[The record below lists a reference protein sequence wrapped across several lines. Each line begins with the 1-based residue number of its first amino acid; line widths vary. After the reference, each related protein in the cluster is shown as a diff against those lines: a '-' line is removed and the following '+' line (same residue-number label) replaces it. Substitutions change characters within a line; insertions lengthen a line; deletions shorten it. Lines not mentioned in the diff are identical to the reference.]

1 MKYLI
6 ILLAALSLPLT
17 AQIDESD
24 FVWQQRFYFE
34 DAVGNRD
41 TVTISASPS
50 APRDWSGV
58 PGQIQLRD
66 VPFDSVFEVRVLR
79 TLDAS
84 VEPRL
89 SPPMYK
95 HGIGTTAANTPAEFC
110 VSSVGKQGVSII
122 VHSIHPPLT
131 VRWDNTQYNVPN
143 TYQCLSGMNLL
154 NSFADYVTPGSFAD
168 HTIMPGSIDAACI
181 ATASEKVFYPFT
193 VTNPDSFWGR
203 YDFHGAYRFIQVD
216 SADTYRSDT
225 AATYLLEYYSNIRGL
240 CDPTI
245 STQDTERT
253 LPFTVS
259 PNPTA
264 GLLDVQLPAG
274 SSLLDL
280 TVYDLNGRALL
291 RGTEQTTN
299 MDLSSLAAGVYLVR
313 VRDTQGRRGT
323 RRVVVSGR

>member
-24 FVWQQRFYFE
+24 FIWQQRFYFE

-41 TVTISASPS
+41 TVTLSASPS

-66 VPFDSVFEVRVLR
+66 VPFDSVFEVRVMR
-79 TLDAS
+79 TGDALIP
-84 VEPRL
+84 PRL
-89 SPPMYK
+89 PPPMYK
-95 HGIGTTAANTPAEFC
+95 HGIQPAAATNAVEFC
-110 VSSVGKQGVSII
+110 EPSIDGIGISII
-122 VHSIHPPLT
+122 VYSVHPPLT
-131 VRWDNTQYNVPN
+131 VRWDNTQYNAPN
-143 TYQCLSGMNLL
+143 IYQCFRRLNLN
-154 NSFADYVTPGSFAD
+154 NSFVGYTVPDTWAD
-168 HTIMPGSIDAACI
+168 HRIMPGTIDAACI
-181 ATASEKVFYPFT
+181 ASMTEKVFYPF
-193 VTNPDSFWGR
+193 VESSPFSIGR
-203 YDFHGAYRFIQVD
+203 YDSEGAYRIVAID
-216 SADTYRSDT
+216 SSGTTRTDT
-225 AATYLLEYYSNIRGL
+225 AAIYNLESFTCCSGL

-245 STQDTERT
+245 STHDPERT

-264 GLLDVQLPAG
+264 GLLNIQLPAG